1 MSRTKTIIAWHAK
14 RIGAANINLPLVRR
28 RTNSLTKAIHNST
41 IMAEKFQ
48 EPINLTQKRQ
58 VPFLLLLS
66 IARDTDYHYVN
77 YITVNW
83 ISELILS
90 GIVLPYESRHR

>member
-14 RIGAANINLPLVRR
+14 RISASNINLLLVRR

-48 EPINLTQKRQ
+48 EPINLTQERQ
-58 VPFLLLLS
+58 VPFLLLLQ
-66 IARDTDYHYVN
+66 
-77 YITVNW
+77 
-83 ISELILS
+83 
-90 GIVLPYESRHR
+90 HRLGH